1 MANDRIIEEIKQ
13 RLPLEE
19 YIGRMV
25 DLKRAGRTF
34 KACCP
39 FHAEK
44 TPSFVVFPHTQTWHC
59 FGSCGDGGDL
69 FSFVQK
75 REGLNFAE
83 TLQLLAR
90 QAGVALEEESP
101 EQQSQRS
108 ERDKY
113 LAICAAAATLFQ
125 EWLRDRP
132 DAQLCRDY
140 IAKRGLSADTV
151 NRFGLGY
158 APDSW
163 DTLLN
168 ALTERG
174 YDIADLTLL
183 GLVRQRDNGATY
195 DYFRQRLMFPI
206 RDVRGR
212 VIGFGARALTAEQTP
227 KYLNSP
233 QTPLFDKGRNLFALE
248 LGRDAIRSQ
257 NRAVVVEGYMD
268 AITAHQHNFSNVVAS
283 LGTALTAN
291 QIQLLTRYSPN
302 ITLALDADEAGQ
314 KAAERGLDTVMGLQK
329 ELKTARWERARQGKS
344 LANQPEGDI
353 RVSVLPDGDDPDD
366 LIRRDPVRWQK
377 LIESALPVVEFLIQ
391 RRART
396 SDLGDPVQK
405 ARVADD
411 LLPMISEIESAV
423 VRDHYVRQLARLLK
437 TDERVLAQDLIRHK
451 NAPKRNTPP
460 PKRATGESNT
470 SQQGGGYATIPP
482 ANQPP
487 PYFDEYEIPP
497 EAYTE
502 DYGLEGDGDAP
513 YTPPQPPLNAHRQFE
528 DERVSAH
535 SDSADTIL
543 TEEEALSYQ
552 PRTHEGYALYLLLE
566 APERIGEAEQ
576 YGMKADMWMVTEH
589 REIWEALLANP
600 PASGVHLEEFAEHLV
615 PPVAQRLRHLVTY
628 YAAYP
633 PLLDENRNTE
643 LLNQLDAVILSH
655 EAEQERQLQYL
666 IDDLQRTDD
675 YERTQLI
682 PLQRQLYQLTVN
694 RFQRQRLRQ
703 ERQEHKYKRHGTPT
717 T

>member
-1 MANDRIIEEIKQ
+1 MANDRVIEEIKQ

-25 DLKRAGRTF
+25 DLKRAGRTY

-75 REGLNFAE
+75 REGLSFAE
-83 TLQLLAR
+83 ALQLLAR

-101 EQQSQRS
+101 EQQTQRS

-113 LAICAAAATLFQ
+113 LTICAAAATLFQ
-125 EWLRDRP
+125 EWLRDDP
-132 DAQLCRDY
+132 SAQGCRDY

-151 NRFGLGY
+151 NKFGLGY
-158 APDSW
+158 APDRW
-163 DTLLN
+163 DSLLN
-168 ALTERG
+168 AMTERG
-174 YDIADLTLL
+174 YDPADLALL
-183 GLVRQRDNGATY
+183 GLVRQRENGTTY
-195 DYFRQRLMFPI
+195 DYFRHRLIFPI

-248 LGRDAIRSQ
+248 LGRDAIRTQ
-257 NRAVVVEGYMD
+257 NRVVVVEGYMD

-291 QIQLLTRYSPN
+291 QIQLLNRYSPN

-314 KAAERGLDTVMGLQK
+314 KAAERGLDTVLSLQK

-344 LANQPEGDI
+344 LANQQEGDI
-353 RVSVLPDGDDPDD
+353 RVLVLPDGDDPDD
-366 LIRRDPVRWQK
+366 LIRREPARWQK
-377 LIESALPVVEFLIQ
+377 LVDTALPVMEFLIQ

-396 SDLGDPVQK
+396 SDLRDPIQK

-423 VRDHYVRQLARLLK
+423 VRDYYVRQLARLLQ
-437 TDERVLAQDLIRHK
+437 TDERVLAQELVRQK
-451 NAPKRNTPP
+451 SAPKRNASPPRERGTQSSLEEGTPSNGGEGYGDVP
-460 PKRATGESNT
+460 PV
-470 SQQGGGYATIPP
+470 
-482 ANQPP
+482 NQP
-487 PYFDEYEIPP
+487 PYFDEYDIPP
-497 EAYTE
+497 EAYVE
-502 DYGLEGDGDAP
+502 DFGFEGSLEDGGYGQFIPEPPTTPDASVVV
-513 YTPPQPPLNAHRQFE
+513 PP
-528 DERVSAH
+528 
-535 SDSADTIL
+535 T
-543 TEEEALSYQ
+543 

-566 APERIGEAEQ
+566 HPERITEAGT
-576 YGMKADMWMVTEH
+576 YGMKEDMWVMTEH
-589 REIWEALLANP
+589 REIWKALLANP
-600 PASGVHLEEFAEHLV
+600 PTSNVHLEEFAEHLV
-615 PPVAQRLRHLVTY
+615 PPVALRLRQLVTF

-633 PLLDENRNTE
+633 PLQDENQDSE
-643 LLNQLDAVILSH
+643 LLNQLDAIILSH

-675 YERTQLI
+675 YERAQLI

-703 ERQEHKYKRHGTPT
+703 QRQEHKHKRHVAPT

>member
-1 MANDRIIEEIKQ
+1 MFMANDHVVEEIKQ

-25 DLKRAGRTF
+25 DLKRAGRTY

-59 FGSCGDGGDL
+59 FGSCGDGGDI

-75 REGLNFAE
+75 REGLGFAE
-83 TLQLLAR
+83 ALQLLAR
-90 QAGVALEEESP
+90 QAGVELEAESP
-101 EQQSQRS
+101 EQHSQRT

-113 LAICAAAATLFQ
+113 LAICAAAADLFQ
-125 EWLRDRP
+125 EWLRERP

-140 IAKRGLSADTV
+140 IAKRGLSAETV
-151 NRFGLGY
+151 SKFGLGY
-158 APDSW
+158 APDQW

-174 YDIADLTLL
+174 YDAADLALL
-183 GLVRQRDNGATY
+183 GLVRQRENGNTY
-195 DYFRQRLMFPI
+195 DYFRHRLIFPI

-212 VIGFGARALTAEQTP
+212 VIGFGARALSNEQTP

-248 LGRDAIRSQ
+248 LARDEIRTQ

-268 AITAHQHNFSNVVAS
+268 AITAHQHGFANVVAS

-314 KAAERGLDTVMGLQK
+314 KAAERGLDTVLDFQQ
-329 ELKTARWERARQGKS
+329 ELKTARWERARQGKA
-344 LANQPEGDI
+344 LASQPEGDI
-353 RVSVLPDGDDPDD
+353 RVLVLPDGNDPDD
-366 LIRRDPVRWQK
+366 LIRQEPTRWQK
-377 LIESALPVVEFLIQ
+377 LVETALPVIEFLIQ
-391 RRART
+391 RRTRT
-396 SDLGDPVQK
+396 SDLRDPIQK

-411 LLPMISEIESAV
+411 LLPMIAEIESVV
-423 VRDHYVRQLARLLK
+423 VRDHYVRQLARLLQ
-437 TDERVLAQDLIRHK
+437 TDERLLAQELGRRK
-451 NAPKRNTPP
+451 PAPKRNIPSAPRRTDAPP
-460 PKRATGESNT
+460 PIQNSRAVVAAIPSNDE
-470 SQQGGGYATIPP
+470 
-482 ANQPP
+482 PP
-487 PYFDEYEIPP
+487 PDFEYEIPL
-497 EAYTE
+497 EAYTDE
-502 DYGLEGDGDAP
+502 FGWSEPAEFYDPYNEAVAEVAP
-513 YTPPQPPLNAHRQFE
+513 SEEQLVAPP
-528 DERVSAH
+528 
-535 SDSADTIL
+535 T
-543 TEEEALSYQ
+543 

-566 APERIGEAEQ
+566 HPERIAEAGQ
-576 YGMKADMWMVTEH
+576 YGLKSDMWSVTEH

-600 PASGVHLEEFAEHLV
+600 PVSNVHLEEFAEHLV

-628 YAAYP
+628 YASYP
-633 PLLDENRNTE
+633 PLPDENRDIE
-643 LLNQLDAVILSH
+643 LLNQLDTVILRH

-666 IDDLQRTDD
+666 IDDLQRSET
-675 YERTQLI
+675 YERTQII
-682 PLQRQLYQLTVN
+682 PLQQQLYQLTVN

-703 ERQEHKYKRHGTPT
+703 ERQDHRHPNAPSLRGK
-717 T
+717 

>member
-1 MANDRIIEEIKQ
+1 MANDHIIEEIKQ

-25 DLKRAGRTF
+25 DLKRAGRTY

-75 REGLNFAE
+75 REGLSFAE

-90 QAGVALEEESP
+90 QAGVVLEEESQ
-101 EQQSQRS
+101 EQQSQRV

-113 LAICAAAATLFQ
+113 FAICAAAATLFQ

-163 DTLLN
+163 DSLLN

-174 YDIADLTLL
+174 YDPADLALL
-183 GLVRQRDNGATY
+183 GLVRQRENGGSY
-195 DYFRQRLMFPI
+195 DYFRHRLIFPI

-212 VIGFGARALTAEQTP
+212 VIGFGARALTAEQSP

-268 AITAHQHNFSNVVAS
+268 AITAHQHGFSNVVAS

-291 QIQLLTRYSPN
+291 QIQLLSRYSPN

-314 KAAERGLDTVMGLQK
+314 KAAERGLDTVLSLQK
-329 ELKTARWERARQGKS
+329 EIKTARWERARQGKAV
-344 LANQPEGDI
+344 ANQPEGDI
-353 RVSVLPDGDDPDD
+353 RVLVLPDGNDPDD
-366 LIRRDPVRWQK
+366 LIRREPARWQS
-377 LIESALPVVEFLIQ
+377 LIQSALPVVEFLIQ
-391 RRART
+391 RRTRT
-396 SDLGDPVQK
+396 SDLRDPVQK
-405 ARVADD
+405 ARVAEE
-411 LLPMISEIESAV
+411 LLPMLSEIESSI
-423 VRDHYVRQLARLLK
+423 VRDHYLRQLARLLQ
-437 TDERVLAQDLIRHK
+437 TDERVLAQELVRHK
-451 NAPKRNTPP
+451 NSPKRSTPP
-460 PKRATGESNT
+460 PAPRPTRESSPTATPYNDG
-470 SQQGGGYATIPP
+470 
-482 ANQPP
+482 PP
-487 PYFDEYEIPP
+487 PYLDDYDIPP

-502 DYGLEGDGDAP
+502 DYGIDGELFN
-513 YTPPQPPLNAHRQFE
+513 PPPATVPFE
-528 DERVSAH
+528 DELSAPH
-535 SDSADTIL
+535 A
-543 TEEEALSYQ
+543 EGAPVAPPA

-566 APERIGEAEQ
+566 HPERIGEAEQ
-576 YGMKADMWMVTEH
+576 YGMKADMWRITEH
-589 REIWEALLANP
+589 REIWEALVANP
-600 PASGVHLEEFAEHLV
+600 PTSNVHLEEFAEHLV
-615 PPVAQRLRHLVTY
+615 PPVAQRVRHIVTY

-633 PLLDENRNTE
+633 PMPDENRESE

-675 YERTQLI
+675 YERAQLI

-694 RFQRQRLRQ
+694 RFHRQRLRQ
-703 ERQEHKYKRHGTPT
+703 ERHDHRKHHS
-717 T
+717 